1 MYELEYTKPSNI
13 SNAVNEFDQSKDG
26 KYLAGGM
33 TLIPT
38 LKARL
43 ASSDILIDLKEA
55 NLSNISVTSTHV
67 VIGSMTRHS
76 DVANSADV
84 QKSIPSLSKLAGGIG
99 DHMVRN
105 CGTIG
110 GSVANNDPSACYPSA
125 VLGLGATIT
134 TNERE
139 LSAEDYF
146 MGMFETALNSNEII
160 TNLKV
165 GETFVSNDTKIVFEN
180 INQKQEKNYKAILGN
195 FSVEN
200 PDGTTDKMLPEL
212 RIYNQPNIVTSEA
225 DIKTTLLSDKFIVIN
240 LVQNQEYFN
249 VRYQV
254 KPFMLWIWLSVLLVS
269 FGGLV
274 SFFKRNKHEK

>member
-160 TNLKV
+160 TQISFPIPDKSSYIKFPNPASRYAMVGVFMAKTGNKVNVAITGASENGVFRSSEIENALSSSLTLESLDSLDISSDGLIGDIHASSNYRANLIKV
-165 GETFVSNDTKIVFEN
+165 M
-180 INQKQEKNYKAILGN
+180 A
-195 FSVEN
+195 
-200 PDGTTDKMLPEL
+200 
-212 RIYNQPNIVTSEA
+212 
-225 DIKTTLLSDKFIVIN
+225 
-240 LVQNQEYFN
+240 
-249 VRYQV
+249 
-254 KPFMLWIWLSVLLVS
+254 
-269 FGGLV
+269 
-274 SFFKRNKHEK
+274 KRALEEIIT

>member
-110 GSVANNDPSACYPSA
+110 GSIANNDPSACYPSA

-160 TNLKV
+160 TQISFPIPDKSSYIKFPNPASRYAMVGVFMAKTGNKVNVAITGASENGVFRSSEIENALSSSFTLESLDSLNVSSDGLIGDIHASSNYRANLIKV
-165 GETFVSNDTKIVFEN
+165 M
-180 INQKQEKNYKAILGN
+180 A
-195 FSVEN
+195 
-200 PDGTTDKMLPEL
+200 
-212 RIYNQPNIVTSEA
+212 
-225 DIKTTLLSDKFIVIN
+225 
-240 LVQNQEYFN
+240 
-249 VRYQV
+249 
-254 KPFMLWIWLSVLLVS
+254 
-269 FGGLV
+269 
-274 SFFKRNKHEK
+274 KRALEEIIT

>member
-160 TNLKV
+160 TQISFPIPDKSSYIKFPNPASRYAMVGVFMAKTGNKVNVAITGASENGVFRSSEIENALSSSFTLESLDSLDISSDGLIGDIHASSNYRANLIKV
-165 GETFVSNDTKIVFEN
+165 M
-180 INQKQEKNYKAILGN
+180 A
-195 FSVEN
+195 
-200 PDGTTDKMLPEL
+200 
-212 RIYNQPNIVTSEA
+212 
-225 DIKTTLLSDKFIVIN
+225 
-240 LVQNQEYFN
+240 
-249 VRYQV
+249 
-254 KPFMLWIWLSVLLVS
+254 
-269 FGGLV
+269 
-274 SFFKRNKHEK
+274 KRALEEIII

>member
-160 TNLKV
+160 TQISFPIPDKSSYIKFPNPASRYAMVGVFMAKTGNKV
-165 GETFVSNDTKIVFEN
+165 NVAITGASENGVFRSSEIEN
-180 INQKQEKNYKAILGN
+180 ALSSSFTLESLD
-195 FSVEN
+195 S
-200 PDGTTDKMLPEL
+200 L
-212 RIYNQPNIVTSEA
+212 
-225 DIKTTLLSDKFIVIN
+225 DIS
-240 LVQNQEYFN
+240 
-249 VRYQV
+249 
-254 KPFMLWIWLSVLLVS
+254 
-269 FGGLV
+269 
-274 SFFKRNKHEK
+274 

>member
-1 MYELEYTKPSNI
+1 MYELEYAKPSNI

-160 TNLKV
+160 TQISFPIPDKSSYIKFPNPASRYAMVGVFMAKTGNKVNVAITGASENGVFRSSEIENALSSSFTLESLDSLDISSDGLIGDIHASSNYRANLIKV
-165 GETFVSNDTKIVFEN
+165 M
-180 INQKQEKNYKAILGN
+180 A
-195 FSVEN
+195 
-200 PDGTTDKMLPEL
+200 
-212 RIYNQPNIVTSEA
+212 
-225 DIKTTLLSDKFIVIN
+225 
-240 LVQNQEYFN
+240 
-249 VRYQV
+249 
-254 KPFMLWIWLSVLLVS
+254 
-269 FGGLV
+269 
-274 SFFKRNKHEK
+274 KRALEEIIA

>member
-1 MYELEYTKPSNI
+1 MP
-13 SNAVNEFDQSKDG
+13 G

-160 TNLKV
+160 TQITFPIPDKSAYIKFPNPASRYAMVGVFMAKTGNKVNVAITGASENGVFRSSEIENALSSSCTLESLDTLSISSDGLISDIHASSNYRANL
-165 GETFVSNDTKIVFEN
+165 
-180 INQKQEKNYKAILGN
+180 
-195 FSVEN
+195 
-200 PDGTTDKMLPEL
+200 
-212 RIYNQPNIVTSEA
+212 
-225 DIKTTLLSDKFIVIN
+225 IK
-240 LVQNQEYFN
+240 E
-249 VRYQV
+249 
-254 KPFMLWIWLSVLLVS
+254 MA
-269 FGGLV
+269 
-274 SFFKRNKHEK
+274 KRALKEIIT

>member
-134 TNERE
+134 TNDRE

-160 TNLKV
+160 TQISFPIPDKSSYIKFPNPASRYAMVGVFMAKTGNKVNVAITGASENGVFRSSEIENALSSSFTLESLDSLDISSDGLIGDIHASSNYRANLIKV
-165 GETFVSNDTKIVFEN
+165 M
-180 INQKQEKNYKAILGN
+180 A
-195 FSVEN
+195 
-200 PDGTTDKMLPEL
+200 
-212 RIYNQPNIVTSEA
+212 
-225 DIKTTLLSDKFIVIN
+225 
-240 LVQNQEYFN
+240 
-249 VRYQV
+249 
-254 KPFMLWIWLSVLLVS
+254 
-269 FGGLV
+269 
-274 SFFKRNKHEK
+274 KRALEEIIT

>member
-13 SNAVNEFDQSKDG
+13 SNAINEFDQSKDG

-76 DVANSADV
+76 DVANSADI

-160 TNLKV
+160 TQISFPIPDKSSYIKFPNPASRYAMVGVFMAKTGNKVNVAITGASENGVFRSSEIEKALSSSFTLESLDSLDISSDGLIGDIHASSNYRANLIKV
-165 GETFVSNDTKIVFEN
+165 M
-180 INQKQEKNYKAILGN
+180 A
-195 FSVEN
+195 
-200 PDGTTDKMLPEL
+200 
-212 RIYNQPNIVTSEA
+212 
-225 DIKTTLLSDKFIVIN
+225 
-240 LVQNQEYFN
+240 
-249 VRYQV
+249 
-254 KPFMLWIWLSVLLVS
+254 
-269 FGGLV
+269 
-274 SFFKRNKHEK
+274 KRALEEIIT

>member
-160 TNLKV
+160 TQISFPIPDKSSYIKFPNPASRYAMVGVFMAKTGNKV
-165 GETFVSNDTKIVFEN
+165 NVAITGASENGVFRSSEIEN
-180 INQKQEKNYKAILGN
+180 ALSSSFTLESLD
-195 FSVEN
+195 S
-200 PDGTTDKMLPEL
+200 L
-212 RIYNQPNIVTSEA
+212 
-225 DIKTTLLSDKFIVIN
+225 DILSDGLIGDIHASSNYRAN
-240 LVQNQEYFN
+240 LIKV
-249 VRYQV
+249 
-254 KPFMLWIWLSVLLVS
+254 MA
-269 FGGLV
+269 
-274 SFFKRNKHEK
+274 KRALEEIIT

>member
-160 TNLKV
+160 TQISFPIPDKSSYIKFPNPASRYAMVGVFMAKTGNKVNVAITGASENGVFRSTEIENALSSSFTLESLDSLDISSNGLIGDIHASSNYRANLIKV
-165 GETFVSNDTKIVFEN
+165 M
-180 INQKQEKNYKAILGN
+180 A
-195 FSVEN
+195 
-200 PDGTTDKMLPEL
+200 
-212 RIYNQPNIVTSEA
+212 
-225 DIKTTLLSDKFIVIN
+225 
-240 LVQNQEYFN
+240 
-249 VRYQV
+249 
-254 KPFMLWIWLSVLLVS
+254 
-269 FGGLV
+269 
-274 SFFKRNKHEK
+274 KRALEEIIT

>member
-160 TNLKV
+160 TQISFPIPDKSSYIKFPNPASRYAMVGVFMAKTGNKINVAVTGASENGVFRSSEIENALSSSFTLESLDSLDISSDGLIGDIHASSNYRANLIKV
-165 GETFVSNDTKIVFEN
+165 M
-180 INQKQEKNYKAILGN
+180 A
-195 FSVEN
+195 
-200 PDGTTDKMLPEL
+200 
-212 RIYNQPNIVTSEA
+212 
-225 DIKTTLLSDKFIVIN
+225 
-240 LVQNQEYFN
+240 
-249 VRYQV
+249 
-254 KPFMLWIWLSVLLVS
+254 
-269 FGGLV
+269 
-274 SFFKRNKHEK
+274 KRALEEIIT

>member
-160 TNLKV
+160 TQISFPIPDKSSYIKFPNPASRYAMVGVFMAKTGNKVNVAITGASENGVFRSSEIENALSSSFTLESLDSLDVSSDGLISDIHASSNYRANL
-165 GETFVSNDTKIVFEN
+165 
-180 INQKQEKNYKAILGN
+180 
-195 FSVEN
+195 
-200 PDGTTDKMLPEL
+200 
-212 RIYNQPNIVTSEA
+212 
-225 DIKTTLLSDKFIVIN
+225 IK
-240 LVQNQEYFN
+240 E
-249 VRYQV
+249 
-254 KPFMLWIWLSVLLVS
+254 MA
-269 FGGLV
+269 
-274 SFFKRNKHEK
+274 KRALKEIIS

>member
-13 SNAVNEFDQSKDG
+13 SSAVNEFDQSKDG

-125 VLGLGATIT
+125 VLSLGATIT

-160 TNLKV
+160 TQISFPIPDKSSYIKFPNPASRYAMVGVFMAKTGNKVNVAITGASENGVFRSSEIENALSSSFTLESLDSLDISSDGLIGDIHASSNYRANLIKV
-165 GETFVSNDTKIVFEN
+165 M
-180 INQKQEKNYKAILGN
+180 A
-195 FSVEN
+195 
-200 PDGTTDKMLPEL
+200 
-212 RIYNQPNIVTSEA
+212 
-225 DIKTTLLSDKFIVIN
+225 
-240 LVQNQEYFN
+240 
-249 VRYQV
+249 
-254 KPFMLWIWLSVLLVS
+254 
-269 FGGLV
+269 
-274 SFFKRNKHEK
+274 KRALEEIIT

>member
-134 TNERE
+134 TNEKE

-160 TNLKV
+160 TQISFPIPDKSSYIKFPNPASRYAMVGVFMAKTGNKVNVAITGASENGVFRSSEIENALSSSFTLESLDSLDISSDGLIGDIHASSNYRANLIKV
-165 GETFVSNDTKIVFEN
+165 M
-180 INQKQEKNYKAILGN
+180 A
-195 FSVEN
+195 
-200 PDGTTDKMLPEL
+200 
-212 RIYNQPNIVTSEA
+212 
-225 DIKTTLLSDKFIVIN
+225 
-240 LVQNQEYFN
+240 
-249 VRYQV
+249 
-254 KPFMLWIWLSVLLVS
+254 
-269 FGGLV
+269 
-274 SFFKRNKHEK
+274 KRALEEIIT

>member
-76 DVANSADV
+76 DVANSADI

-160 TNLKV
+160 TQISFPIPDKSSYIKFPNPASRYAMVGVFMAKTGNKVNVAITGASENGVFRSSEIENALSSSFTLESLDSLDISSDGLIGDIHASSNYRANLIKV
-165 GETFVSNDTKIVFEN
+165 M
-180 INQKQEKNYKAILGN
+180 A
-195 FSVEN
+195 
-200 PDGTTDKMLPEL
+200 
-212 RIYNQPNIVTSEA
+212 
-225 DIKTTLLSDKFIVIN
+225 
-240 LVQNQEYFN
+240 
-249 VRYQV
+249 
-254 KPFMLWIWLSVLLVS
+254 
-269 FGGLV
+269 
-274 SFFKRNKHEK
+274 KRALEEIIT

>member
-160 TNLKV
+160 TQISFPIPDKSSYIKFPNPASRYAMVGVFMAKTGNKVNVAITGASENGVFRSSEIENALSSSFTLESLDSLDISSDGLIGDIHASSNYRANLIKV
-165 GETFVSNDTKIVFEN
+165 M
-180 INQKQEKNYKAILGN
+180 A
-195 FSVEN
+195 
-200 PDGTTDKMLPEL
+200 
-212 RIYNQPNIVTSEA
+212 
-225 DIKTTLLSDKFIVIN
+225 
-240 LVQNQEYFN
+240 
-249 VRYQV
+249 
-254 KPFMLWIWLSVLLVS
+254 
-269 FGGLV
+269 
-274 SFFKRNKHEK
+274 KRALEEIIT

>member
-43 ASSDILIDLKEA
+43 ASSDILIDLKAA

-125 VLGLGATIT
+125 VLSLGATIT

-160 TNLKV
+160 TQISFPIPDKSSYIKFPNPASRYAMVGVFMAKTGNKVNVAITGASENGVFRSSEIENALSSSFTLESLDSLDISSDGLIGDIHASSNYRANLIKV
-165 GETFVSNDTKIVFEN
+165 M
-180 INQKQEKNYKAILGN
+180 A
-195 FSVEN
+195 
-200 PDGTTDKMLPEL
+200 
-212 RIYNQPNIVTSEA
+212 
-225 DIKTTLLSDKFIVIN
+225 
-240 LVQNQEYFN
+240 
-249 VRYQV
+249 
-254 KPFMLWIWLSVLLVS
+254 
-269 FGGLV
+269 
-274 SFFKRNKHEK
+274 KRALEEIIT

>member
-1 MYELEYTKPSNI
+1 MYELGYTKPSNI

-160 TNLKV
+160 TQISFPIPDKSSYIKFPNPASRYAMVGVFMAKTGNKVNVAITGASENGVFRSSEIENALSSSFTLESLDSLNVSSDGLIGDIHASSNYRANLIKV
-165 GETFVSNDTKIVFEN
+165 M
-180 INQKQEKNYKAILGN
+180 A
-195 FSVEN
+195 
-200 PDGTTDKMLPEL
+200 
-212 RIYNQPNIVTSEA
+212 
-225 DIKTTLLSDKFIVIN
+225 
-240 LVQNQEYFN
+240 
-249 VRYQV
+249 
-254 KPFMLWIWLSVLLVS
+254 
-269 FGGLV
+269 
-274 SFFKRNKHEK
+274 KRALEEIIT

>member
-160 TNLKV
+160 TQISFPIPDKSSYIKFPNPASRYAMVGVFMAKTGNKV
-165 GETFVSNDTKIVFEN
+165 NVAITGASENGVFRSSEIEN
-180 INQKQEKNYKAILGN
+180 ALSSSFTLESLD
-195 FSVEN
+195 S
-200 PDGTTDKMLPEL
+200 L
-212 RIYNQPNIVTSEA
+212 
-225 DIKTTLLSDKFIVIN
+225 DIS
-240 LVQNQEYFN
+240 
-249 VRYQV
+249 
-254 KPFMLWIWLSVLLVS
+254 S
-269 FGGLV
+269 GGLIGDIHASSNYRANLIKV
-274 SFFKRNKHEK
+274 MAKRALEEIIT